1 MLSEKY
7 FLLCFL
13 SLFFFKSTTVYG
25 LIDPITGTFVVGA
38 FVTGY
43 FLNKP
48 NNIFS
53 YFDSCPKTF
62 EIKGKFS

>member
-1 MLSEKY
+1 MLCEKY
-7 FLLCFL
+7 FSLCFL

-53 YFDSCPKTF
+53 YFGSCPKTF